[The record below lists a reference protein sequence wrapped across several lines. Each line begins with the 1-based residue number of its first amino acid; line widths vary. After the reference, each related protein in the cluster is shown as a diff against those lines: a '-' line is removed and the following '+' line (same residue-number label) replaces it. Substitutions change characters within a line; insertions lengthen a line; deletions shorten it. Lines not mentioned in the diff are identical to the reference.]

1 MMGHFITFEGPE
13 GGGKSTH
20 IRRLAERLRACG
32 QDVVVTREP
41 GGTPLGE
48 AIRNLLQHDAAGEP
62 PVPRAEALLFC
73 ASRAQL
79 VATLVR
85 PALARGAWVLSDRFA
100 DSTFAYQGSGRG
112 FALDELRR
120 VNAFATG
127 GLTPDFT
134 LLLDVDEPAGRLRL
148 ATRCG
153 AGAAADRIER
163 EPSDFHDRLRR
174 GFLDLARAEPDR
186 FLVVPTGRPVDAV
199 AAEIRGTVARR
210 FAATLGRA

>member
-1 MMGHFITFEGPE
+1 MGHFITFEGPE
-13 GGGKSTH
+13 GSGKSTH
-20 IRRLAERLRACG
+20 IRLLTDFLRQRG
-32 QDVVVTREP
+32 QEVVVTREP
-41 GGTPLGE
+41 GGTPLCE
-48 AIRNLLQHDAAGEP
+48 AIRGLLQHDTGGES

-85 PALARGAWVLSDRFA
+85 PALTRGAWVLSDRFA

-134 LLLDVDEPAGRLRL
+134 LLLDVDESAGRLRL
-148 ATRCG
+148 ATRRG

-174 GFLDLARAEPDR
+174 GFLDLARAEPNR
-186 FLVVPTGRPVDAV
+186 FLVVPTGRPVDTV

-210 FAATLGRA
+210 FAATLGSE